1 MKYRRFMAAV
11 AAMTVMASM
20 VSCGKDKQKSSSST
34 ASSKAVSDTETVS
47 SDTES
52 ADDEETTDPD
62 GKKTTTTAKD
72 KDGKSDKSGTTTTKA
87 GEKKSE
93 GTTTTAKGGSSGS
106 SSGGNN
112 SSSGGSNSSGSS
124 NTSGGNSSS
133 GGSSSGSSSGNSS
146 GGSSSGGS
154 STGATGEVKE
164 YTAEIVLGNAPKV
177 TGSNVTVNGS
187 TVIITAEGD
196 YIFSGSVS
204 EGQIVV
210 KTGVA
215 KTEDKVTLVLNGV
228 DISNSSQPAIFI
240 DECKRCTIKPKEGSV
255 NYVSSGVEKKSAH
268 ETGAIFS
275 NDTIKLKGNGE
286 LNITATASHG
296 INSDDDVVI
305 ESGTYNIESRK
316 SGIIANTDV
325 TINDGN
331 IRVKS
336 GTNGIKSEGTLNING
351 GYTVISGGTKEEK
364 SAVYAY
370 STFSYKNG
378 YLYAAGNKVSTPTY
392 SDHPYIVAD
401 LGEVIG
407 GGSTVEMVL
416 DGTQVVSMEPHNE
429 FRCLMMLSPDVH
441 EGSNFYTVI
450 NGNSSEEFNVSVGQN
465 LFSLK

>member
-52 ADDEETTDPD
+52 ADDEETTDSD
-62 GKKTTTTAKD
+62 GKKTTTTSKD
-72 KDGKSDKSGTTTTKA
+72 KDEKSDKSGTTTTKA

-93 GTTTTAKGGSSGS
+93 GTTTTAKSGSSGS
-106 SSGGNN
+106 SSSGNN

-124 NTSGGNSSS
+124 NTSGGNS
-133 GGSSSGSSSGNSS
+133 SS

-204 EGQIVV
+204 EGQIIVR
-210 KTGVA
+210 TGVA
-215 KTEDKVTLVLNGV
+215 ATEDKVTLVLNGV

-240 DECKRCTIKPKEGSV
+240 EECKRCTIKPKEGSV

-316 SGIIANTDV
+316 SGIIANADV

-336 GTNGIKSEGTLNING
+336 GTNGIKSEGTLNVNG

-429 FRCLMMLSPDVH
+429 FRCLMLLSPDVH

>member
-1 MKYRRFMAAV
+1 MKYRRLMAAV
-11 AAMTVMASM
+11 TAMAIMASM
-20 VSCGKDKQKSSSST
+20 ASCGKDKKDSA
-34 ASSKAVSDTETVS
+34 ASSPESPAVTDTNSAVSDTT
-47 SDTES
+47 T
-52 ADDEETTDPD
+52 ADEEETTDSE
-62 GKKTTTTAKD
+62 GEKTTTKAKE
-72 KDGKSDKSGTTTTKA
+72 KDDKSETTTTKA
-87 GEKKSE
+87 GEKKAD
-93 GTTTTAKGGSSGS
+93 TTTTAKSGSSGS
-106 SSGGNN
+106 SN
-112 SSSGGSNSSGSS
+112 
-124 NTSGGNSSS
+124 SGGNSSS
-133 GGSSSGSSSGNSS
+133 GGSNAS

-154 STGATGEVKE
+154 GSSGGSSSGNSSEGSGGSTSGGGSGDTGTVKE
-164 YTAEIVLGNAPKV
+164 YTAEIVLGSTPKV

-215 KTEDKVTLVLNGV
+215 KTEDKVTIVLNGV
-228 DISNSSQPAIFI
+228 DISNSSQPAIFVE
-240 DECKRCTIKPKEGSV
+240 ECKRCTIKPKEGSV

-275 NDTIKLKGNGE
+275 NDTVKLKGNGE

-305 ESGTYNIESRK
+305 ESGTYNIDSRK
-316 SGIIANTDV
+316 SGITANADV

-331 IRVKS
+331 IHVKS

-364 SAVYAY
+364 SAIYAY
-370 STFSYKNG
+370 STFSYTNG

-401 LGEVIG
+401 LGEVFG

-429 FRCLMMLSPDVH
+429 FRCLMMLSPDIY

-450 NGNSSEEFNVSVGQN
+450 NGNSSSEFNVSGGQN

>member
-34 ASSKAVSDTETVS
+34 ASSKAVSDTDTGS

-52 ADDEETTDPD
+52 ADDEETTDSD

-72 KDGKSDKSGTTTTKA
+72 KDEKSDKSGTTTTKA
-87 GEKKSE
+87 GEKKSD
-93 GTTTTAKGGSSGS
+93 GVTTTAKSGSSGS
-106 SSGGNN
+106 SSGGN

-187 TVIITAEGD
+187 TVIIT
-196 YIFSGSVS
+196 
-204 EGQIVV
+204 
-210 KTGVA
+210 
-215 KTEDKVTLVLNGV
+215 
-228 DISNSSQPAIFI
+228 
-240 DECKRCTIKPKEGSV
+240 
-255 NYVSSGVEKKSAH
+255 VEKKSAH

-316 SGIIANTDV
+316 SGIIANADV

-336 GTNGIKSEGTLNING
+336 GTNGIKSEGTLNVNG

-370 STFSYKNG
+370 STFSYTNG

-429 FRCLMMLSPDVH
+429 FRCLMLLSPDVH

>member
-52 ADDEETTDPD
+52 ADDEETTDSD
-62 GKKTTTTAKD
+62 GKKTTTTSKD
-72 KDGKSDKSGTTTTKA
+72 KDEKSDKSGTTTTKA

-93 GTTTTAKGGSSGS
+93 GTTTTAKSGSSGS
-106 SSGGNN
+106 SSSGNN

-133 GGSSSGSSSGNSS
+133 GGSSSGNSS

-204 EGQIVV
+204 EGQIIVR
-210 KTGVA
+210 TGVA
-215 KTEDKVTLVLNGV
+215 ATEDKVTLVLNGV

-240 DECKRCTIKPKEGSV
+240 EECKRCTIKPKEGSV

-316 SGIIANTDV
+316 SGIIANADV

-336 GTNGIKSEGTLNING
+336 GTNGIKSEGTLNVNG

-429 FRCLMMLSPDVH
+429 FRCLMLLSPDVH